1 MWRALFPPLV
11 RNRGRGYA
19 KLGPNRAEP
28 RIPADEAFVG
38 ADHVLPHE
46 KPQAVAVR
54 VKPARLHLNIFINRE
69 HEEFQSP
76 SPIVLYYPKSSAS
89 DPD

>member
-1 MWRALFPPLV
+1 
-11 RNRGRGYA
+11 
-19 KLGPNRAEP
+19 
-28 RIPADEAFVG
+28 
-38 ADHVLPHE
+38 
-46 KPQAVAVR
+46 VR
-54 VKPARLHLNIFINRE
+54 VKPARLHLNIVINRE